1 MALAWQELREFVINQ
16 CRGSCYIGSLAGLL
30 ETLSSPFAVQQL
42 STVNLVLNFAF
53 HVKERLHIFLEI
65 AAPFPPLP
73 KGPKLRCRFYA
84 GLIMG
89 GANRRAEAERLVKGV
104 NLIVATP
111 GRLLDHLQNT
121 SGFMTRN
128 LACLVIDEADRILE
142 IGFEEEMRQIVKV
155 LPKERQTMFF
165 SATQTNK
172 VNSE

>member
-1 MALAWQELREFVINQ
+1 MPAAL
-16 CRGSCYIGSLAGLL
+16 C
-30 ETLSSPFAVQQL
+30 
-42 STVNLVLNFAF
+42 
-53 HVKERLHIFLEI
+53 
-65 AAPFPPLP
+65 
-73 KGPKLRCRFYA
+73 A

-172 VNSE
+172 VGLSLTSSAWQLWWKLCLYGSHLIHSLEFPALSSCLQLWLDGPTHRGNFGAGQNAS

>member
-1 MALAWQELREFVINQ
+1 
-16 CRGSCYIGSLAGLL
+16 
-30 ETLSSPFAVQQL
+30 
-42 STVNLVLNFAF
+42 
-53 HVKERLHIFLEI
+53 
-65 AAPFPPLP
+65 
-73 KGPKLRCRFYA
+73 
-84 GLIMG
+84 MG

-142 IGFEEEMRQIVKV
+142 IGFEEEMRQIVKI

-172 VNSE
+172 VSPPVPISSHHESKSAIYAPQCPLEYHIDAALLTVQKRTALFNSLAFKLAHIYSTRYL